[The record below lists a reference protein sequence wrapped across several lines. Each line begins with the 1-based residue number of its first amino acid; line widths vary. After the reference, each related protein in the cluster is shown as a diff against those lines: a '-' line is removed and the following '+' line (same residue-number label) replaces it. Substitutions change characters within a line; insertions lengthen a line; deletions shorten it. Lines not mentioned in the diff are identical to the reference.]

1 MKTIKVLIYLIFFFS
16 ISQKAMAQEKM
27 GQAYIIRS
35 TGYEGS
41 LINYRV
47 YIDDKLVCK
56 IKNKQFS
63 IHDIAVGDHTVS
75 VASGGI
81 STGKKSQPLKF
92 TVEEGKINY
101 IQFNR
106 AGKLICQEIMKSSA
120 EEIYKK
126 ATRIDNCLPKK

>member
-1 MKTIKVLIYLIFFFS
+1 MKTMKLLAFLIFFFS
-16 ISQKAMAQEKM
+16 VTQKSMAQEKM
-27 GQAYIIRS
+27 GQVYIIRS

-41 LINYRV
+41 LINFRV

-81 STGKKSQPLKF
+81 STGKKSEPLKF

-120 EEIYKK
+120 EQIYKK
-126 ATRIDNCLPKK
+126 AARIDNCLPKE